1 MKIGMYSV
9 YDKESDKY
17 DTPFF
22 SYNDVMAK
30 RRFMMDVN
38 DPSSVFSQFA
48 PQFELVKLA
57 TFDVLTGE
65 YDPDSRCVLLKGS
78 QINIKEV
85 D

>member
-9 YDKESDKY
+9 YDKESNKY

-22 SYNDVMAK
+22 CYNDVMAK
-30 RRFMMDVN
+30 RRFMMDIN
-38 DPSSVFSQFA
+38 DSNSIFSQFHSD
-48 PQFELVKLA
+48 FELVKLA
-57 TFDVLTGE
+57 TFDVLTGS

-78 QINIKEV
+78 QVNKKEV